1 MKTFSLTIYSYILK
15 YYNSLFDDLIKEYQ
29 ISQIE
34 IDILAFLAN
43 NPEYH
48 YAQEIVDVRG
58 ISKAH
63 VSIAVEKLVKRGFLN
78 RETDPKN
85 RRCNILKI
93 TDEASE
99 LITKIQDVQSYY
111 TKQVYQGMSKKDK
124 ENFNYYLSKMYQNI
138 GGKINE

>member
-99 LITKIQDVQSYY
+99 LITKIQDVQSY
-111 TKQVYQGMSKKDK
+111 QGMSKEDK

>member
-63 VSIAVEKLVKRGFLN
+63 VEYF
-78 RETDPKN
+78 T
-85 RRCNILKI
+85 LKI
-93 TDEASE
+93 E
-99 LITKIQDVQSYY
+99 
-111 TKQVYQGMSKKDK
+111 
-124 ENFNYYLSKMYQNI
+124 
-138 GGKINE
+138 

>member
-78 RETDPKN
+78 RKTDPKN

-111 TKQVYQGMSKKDK
+111 DKQVYQGMSKEDK

>member
-78 RETDPKN
+78 RKTDPKN

-111 TKQVYQGMSKKDK
+111 TKQVYQGMSKEDK

>member
-99 LITKIQDVQSYY
+99 LITKIQDVQ
-111 TKQVYQGMSKKDK
+111 VYQGMSKEDK